1 MYKLTKLKKID
12 GYKDCTHF
20 TVQSILNNTLVVGS
34 YGILNADKEF
44 ESVYGSATCLKSALV
59 DYVEGV
65 GIV

>member
-20 TVQSILNNTLVVGS
+20 TVQSILNDTLVVGS

-44 ESVYGSATCLKSALV
+44 ESIYSSATCLKSTLIN
-59 DYVEGV
+59 YVEEVGV
-65 GIV
+65 V